1 MKHTY
6 LRHLPIAAA
15 VALALEPAARHG
27 AQAQQIAV
35 GNFGVSANGM
45 PFAVAVEKGLFK
57 EEGINVTGIITSAG
71 GGTSLRNMLAGGVPY
86 GEVNPGVVIAA
97 IQQGADLKIISDNV
111 LTVAEFIWAVKPD
124 SPIKSVKDL
133 KGAKIGYTN
142 PRSTSQGLSML
153 LLQKGGLQP
162 NDAELV
168 RTGGFGEGI
177 AALDTGMITVA
188 AMPEPLWSKFKDK
201 YRAIA
206 VASEILPP
214 LDNVVGVTT
223 ANMAAEKGDFIRAVI
238 RARRKAVEFMHQN
251 PDEAGVMV
259 AKHYNIEQDVARS
272 AVRNLTSSRTNGI
285 PYWGKGQIHLAG
297 LKAMVEV
304 QRMVG
309 SITGDVNFDDIIDTR
324 FLPED
329 IRAVVKQ
336 GKEETIVTTAHV
348 RLSNVT
354 KVFRRAGSGSDVHA
368 LGPVDLD
375 LRQGEFFAVVGPSG
389 CGKSSLLE
397 VIAGLSEPSQ
407 GDVAFEGKP
416 IGGAGAGGDRRRLPG
431 RRLFPLAVR
440 ARQYRGG
447 PAQAAARQR

>member
-1 MKHTY
+1 MKHRY
-6 LRHLPIAAA
+6 LRLSPIAAA
-15 VALALEPAARHG
+15 IALALNLLPDTA

-45 PFAVAVEKGLFK
+45 PFAVAVEQGYFK
-57 EEGINVTGIITSAG
+57 AEGINVTGIITSAG

-162 NDAELV
+162 SDAELV

-201 YRAIA
+201 YRPIA

-259 AKHYNIEQDVARS
+259 AKHYNIEPDVARS

-285 PYWGKGQIHLAG
+285 PYWGSGQIHLAG
-297 LKAMVEV
+297 LKSMVEV

-329 IRAVVKQ
+329 IRAVVK
-336 GKEETIVTTAHV
+336 
-348 RLSNVT
+348 
-354 KVFRRAGSGSDVHA
+354 
-368 LGPVDLD
+368 
-375 LRQGEFFAVVGPSG
+375 
-389 CGKSSLLE
+389 
-397 VIAGLSEPSQ
+397 
-407 GDVAFEGKP
+407 
-416 IGGAGAGGDRRRLPG
+416 
-431 RRLFPLAVR
+431 
-440 ARQYRGG
+440 
-447 PAQAAARQR
+447 